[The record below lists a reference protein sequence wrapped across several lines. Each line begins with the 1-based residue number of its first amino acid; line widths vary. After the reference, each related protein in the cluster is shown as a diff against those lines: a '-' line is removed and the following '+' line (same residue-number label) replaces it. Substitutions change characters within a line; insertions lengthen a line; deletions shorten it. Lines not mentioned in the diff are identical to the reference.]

1 MTTKEQAEKSSH
13 LDLTRFMEAVERI
26 VEARSQEQLA
36 DSVLFGLSAVFGLP
50 STAIYFDN
58 PQSPQPRFYQ
68 QGLQPDE
75 ASKVKRLCDQVWKHI
90 SDRSET
96 KWLRKPLAPDTASGN
111 TVFYPLPQR
120 ENCAGMLCMIAE
132 TDTILPQPEIWEK
145 FVNMISHATCRLG
158 EWEKTEKQLAHLNIY
173 LTVSSMLSQQ
183 LGLRDLLESALYCCM
198 EVATASE
205 ASVLLL
211 DDERE
216 KFQFYQ
222 TEGPAKPILMGAS
235 FPADRG
241 LAGYVLRSR
250 KSEVINDV
258 QNDPRFY
265 GQIDHKSGF
274 KTRNMIAIPL
284 IAGEEPVG
292 VLEVLNKVDGGNFT
306 EEEHRR
312 LLTLADEIAFAI
324 RNAKIFDYVVD
335 SYCKQRQGQNSCKG
349 CKRPLGSW
357 TPCVKYR
364 ESIDKGTSSPI
375 SV

>member
-1 MTTKEQAEKSSH
+1 MSSKEQAEESSH
-13 LDLTRFMEAVERI
+13 IDLARFMEAVERI
-26 VEARSQEQLA
+26 VEARNQEQLA
-36 DSVLFGLSAVFGLP
+36 DSVLFSLSAVFGLP
-50 STAIYFDN
+50 STAIYLDN
-58 PQSPQPRFYQ
+58 PASPQPQFYQ
-68 QGLQPDE
+68 QGLRPDQAKE
-75 ASKVKRLCDQVWKHI
+75 VKRLCDQVWQHI
-90 SDRSET
+90 SDRSDAQ
-96 KWLRKPLAPDTASGN
+96 WLRKPLDPDMPTAN
-111 TVFYPLPQR
+111 TVFYPLPQK
-120 ENCAGMLCMIAE
+120 ENCAGMLCMIIE
-132 TDTILPQPEIWEK
+132 TDTVLPQSKTWEK
-145 FVNMISHATCRLG
+145 FVNMISQATCRLG
-158 EWEKTEKQLAHLNIY
+158 EREKSEKQIAHLNTY

-183 LGLRDLLESALYCCM
+183 LGLHDLLESALYCCM
-198 EVATASE
+198 EVANASE

-211 DDERE
+211 DDNRE

-222 TEGPAKPILMGAS
+222 TEGPTKPILMGAS

-265 GQIDHKSGF
+265 GQIDSKSGF
-274 KTRNMIAIPL
+274 KTRNMIAVPL

-292 VLEVLNKVDGGNFT
+292 VLEVVNKVDGGVFH

-312 LLTLADEIAFAI
+312 LLTLSDEIAFAI
-324 RNAKIFDYVVD
+324 RNAKIFDYVVN
-335 SYCKQRQGQNSCKG
+335 SYCKQLQGQNSCKG

-364 ESIDKGTSSPI
+364 ESIDSGTSSPI

>member
-1 MTTKEQAEKSSH
+1 MTTKEQAEKSSQ
-13 LDLTRFMEAVERI
+13 LDLPRFMEAVEKI
-26 VEARSQEQLA
+26 VEARNQEQLA
-36 DSVLFGLSAVFGLP
+36 NSVLLGLSSVFGLS
-50 STAIYFDN
+50 SSAIYFDN
-58 PQSPQPRFYQ
+58 PQSPQPQFYQ
-68 QGLQPDE
+68 QGLRPDQAKE
-75 ASKVKRLCDQVWKHI
+75 VRQLCDQVWQHI
-90 SDRSET
+90 SDRT
-96 KWLRKPLAPDTASGN
+96 DAKWVRRPLEPDTPTAN
-111 TVFYPLPQR
+111 TVFYPLPQK
-120 ENCAGMLCMIAE
+120 ENCAGMLCMVAE
-132 TDTILPQPEIWEK
+132 TDTILPQSQTWER

-158 EWEKTEKQLAHLNIY
+158 ELEKTEKQLAHLNIY

-183 LGLRDLLESALYCCM
+183 LGLRELLESALYCCM

-211 DDERE
+211 DDNRE

-292 VLEVLNKVDGGNFT
+292 VLEVLNKADGGNFT

-324 RNAKIFDYVVD
+324 RNAKIFEYVVD
-335 SYCKQRQGQNSCKG
+335 SYCKQRQGFGSCRG
-349 CKRPLGSW
+349 CERPLGSW
-357 TPCVKYR
+357 TPCVRYR
-364 ESIDKGTSSPI
+364 ESDI
-375 SV
+375 